1 MSTKTCFGYTRVSTV
16 KQGEGVSLEAQHEAI
31 SAFAARNNLQI
42 TRWFEEKETA
52 AKRGRPIFDAV
63 VKALQAGDADG
74 LIVHKIDRSARNFSD
89 WARVGE
95 LVDSG
100 IDVHFA
106 HESLDLRSRGGR
118 LTADIQAVIAA
129 DYVRNLRE
137 ECKKGVDGR
146 LKQGLTPWAAPIG
159 YLDQGRGKAKVPDP
173 IRGPLVRQAFE
184 LYATGRYSFQGLR
197 LELQRRGLKTRN
209 GRPITKGCFENMLS
223 NPFYYGV
230 IYLKRTDRSYP
241 GIHEPLIS
249 SALFKRVMDIRN
261 GKHIK
266 KETLHN
272 HPYRKLITCGLCQR
286 SLIGERQKG
295 HVYYRCHTRDCPT
308 TGIRQDRFEEAV
320 AVELQRWQLRP
331 SDQKRYAAK
340 MQQWLRKQTP
350 EVDKKAI
357 ELQLANVAARQDQLT
372 DALLDQLIDKA
383 TFLDRKDRL
392 QSERDACETALCEID
407 KTPRHEVV
415 AQKYLELTKNVV
427 LSHGLANQAQKAELL
442 RIVLSNCTLAGKT
455 LCLETQKWLSE
466 VEETLFTLCGAPLR
480 DKTRTEELINE
491 LADACSSV
499 PTAPVPQKPKQQPG
513 VPQWKYN
520 LKNQKF
526 DDLEQ
531 IG

>member
-230 IYLKRTDRSYP
+230 IYLKRTGRSYP

-383 TFLDRKDRL
+383 TFLERKERL
-392 QSERDACETALCEID
+392 QSERHAYETALREID
-407 KTPRHEVV
+407 KTPCHEVV
-415 AQKYLELTKNVV
+415 AQNYLELTKNVV

-442 RIVLSNCTLAGKT
+442 RIILSNCTLAGKT
-455 LCLETQKWLSE
+455 LCVETQKWLSE
-466 VEETLFTLCGAPLR
+466 VEETLFTLCGAPVR
-480 DKTRTEELINE
+480 DRTRTEELVEE
-491 LADACSSV
+491 LADACNV
-499 PTAPVPQKPKQQPG
+499 QLTAPVSLKPKQQPD
-513 VPQWKYN
+513 VPRWRCN

-526 DDLEQ
+526 DDFEDAT
-531 IG
+531 